1 MVGAVTGPPTDAG
14 AGRVRGRRRVVAAVA
29 LAVLVVGAAVAG
41 WMAVAA
47 DRLDHVVVRSGVPRC
62 AGTEVVPRRG
72 FGLEQVQAIRIREQM
87 VCTLPV
93 RVVNRGERPV
103 DLERM
108 VLPFMGPGG
117 GAGARVE
124 QLDGRAPLG
133 PASYRN
139 GRIDAVFP
147 LGSTLAAGERARFEV
162 ELTFRPRGCTSPGGL
177 MTVGGMP
184 RVVVSAL
191 GRTGE
196 AAGGTLGLIG
206 TRDSSCDE

>member
-1 MVGAVTGPPTDAG
+1 VVGAVT
-14 AGRVRGRRRVVAAVA
+14 VRGGAQRRTAVVAAVA
-29 LAVLVVGAAVAG
+29 LAVVVVGAGG
-41 WMAVAA
+41 WLLVSAKQ
-47 DRLDHVVVRSGVPRC
+47 LDQVVVRSGVPRC
-62 AGTEVVPRRG
+62 SGTEVVFRRG
-72 FGLEQVQAIRIREQM
+72 FGPEQVPAIRMREQM

-93 RVVNRGERPV
+93 RVVNRGDRPV

-117 GAGARVE
+117 GTGARVE
-124 QLDGRAPLG
+124 QFAGLAPLG
-133 PASYRN
+133 PASSN
-139 GRIDAVFP
+139 DGGIDAEFR

-162 ELTFRPRGCTSPGGL
+162 DITFRPEGCASPGGL
-177 MTVGGMP
+177 MTIGGMP

-196 AAGGTLGLIG
+196 VAGGALGVIG